1 MAQGNVIDRFFI
13 ALGLD
18 TKDVEKGIQS
28 TVDTVKGGL
37 KELLVGAVMPAVGAL
52 ASGALVQQ
60 FTDEIT
66 QVDRLSKS
74 LGVNIEQLQAW
85 QGAAQ
90 NAGVQADEI
99 GEIFADLN
107 DWMIDAAV
115 NGSGALNEFI
125 EKGLLPSVT
134 DANGAMKTTEQYAMD
149 LADAFAAMDKQSA
162 TGIGRQIGI
171 SNAGMVAFL
180 QQGSA
185 SISAQMQQIKQLGV
199 YTEQDAKAA
208 QDFAAASRDLF
219 RALKMMLL
227 PVYRILAPILTI
239 FAEIMQE
246 MTKHTAAFI
255 PVLVGIGALLATMV
269 YPWLVKTAAA
279 AAAFIASP
287 WGILITALAAI
298 GLLLDDF
305 VTWLDG
311 GKSAFGEFYESVFGN
326 AENVK
331 AAINDFVDN
340 AKAAFENFKTFVSE
354 VWQDISPALEIFGY
368 LMLDVAK
375 RIWEAV
381 KDIYT
386 AIKFAI
392 NVFKEIVEGAEN
404 MANRISL
411 AIDNINA
418 AFDDF
423 KTTAIS
429 IWTAIEPYVTAFG
442 NMLLSLGSLVWDWA
456 GTIAAAANV
465 VYEVFSGLITGGE
478 DMSNRVSAALD
489 NLQNKFNTVLEDIK
503 SYINS
508 WWEFVSPII
517 NKAADFLDIK
527 LPALSSILPSL
538 PDFGNPALATPGT
551 AGTTNN
557 TTNKE
562 TNIDGKF
569 NITIQGNADREAI
582 QQAQEQ
588 SGAWFG
594 DVAQANA
601 SQYGI

>member
-1 MAQGNVIDRFFI
+1 
-13 ALGLD
+13 
-18 TKDVEKGIQS
+18 
-28 TVDTVKGGL
+28 
-37 KELLVGAVMPAVGAL
+37 
-52 ASGALVQQ
+52 
-60 FTDEIT
+60 
-66 QVDRLSKS
+66 
-74 LGVNIEQLQAW
+74 
-85 QGAAQ
+85 
-90 NAGVQADEI
+90 
-99 GEIFADLN
+99 
-107 DWMIDAAV
+107 
-115 NGSGALNEFI
+115 
-125 EKGLLPSVT
+125 
-134 DANGAMKTTEQYAMD
+134 
-149 LADAFAAMDKQSA
+149 
-162 TGIGRQIGI
+162 
-171 SNAGMVAFL
+171 
-180 QQGSA
+180 
-185 SISAQMQQIKQLGV
+185 
-199 YTEQDAKAA
+199 
-208 QDFAAASRDLF
+208 
-219 RALKMMLL
+219 
-227 PVYRILAPILTI
+227 
-239 FAEIMQE
+239 MQE

-255 PVLVGIGALLATMV
+255 PVLVGVGALLATMV

-311 GKSAFGEFYESVFGN
+311 GESAFGEFYESVFGN

-331 AAINDFVDN
+331 NAINDFVDN
-340 AKAAFENFKTFVSE
+340 AK
-354 VWQDISPALEIFGY
+354 
-368 LMLDVAK
+368 
-375 RIWEAV
+375 
-381 KDIYT
+381 
-386 AIKFAI
+386 
-392 NVFKEIVEGAEN
+392 
-404 MANRISL
+404 
-411 AIDNINA
+411 A

-442 NMLLSLGSLVWDWA
+442 NMLLSLGRLVWDWA

-465 VYEVFSGLITGGE
+465 VYEVFRGLITGGE
-478 DMSNRVSAALD
+478 DMQSRVSEALD
-489 NLQNKFNTVLEDIK
+489 ALQNKFNDVLTDIK
-503 SYINS
+503 EYFAS

-517 NKAADFLDIK
+517 DKITGFFDME
-527 LPALSSILPSL
+527 LPSL
-538 PDFGNPALATPGT
+538 PSFSLFEGNPALATPGT

>member
-208 QDFAAASRDLF
+208 QEFAAASRDLF

-227 PVYRILAPILTI
+227 PVYRILAPILTT

-255 PVLVGIGALLATMV
+255 PVLVGVGALLATMV

-287 WGILITALAAI
+287 WGILITALTAI

-305 VTWLDG
+305 VTWLEG
-311 GKSAFGEFYESVFGN
+311 GESAFGDFYESIFGD

-331 AAINDFVDN
+331 KTIDEFVTNAKAAFDDFKDIVAGMVDDIAAAFEIVRQIFNGFVNNAMEMADRIQAAIDNMQNGFNDFKTSASQSILKFVDN
-340 AKAAFENFKTFVSE
+340 AK
-354 VWQDISPALEIFGY
+354 
-368 LMLDVAK
+368 
-375 RIWEAV
+375 
-381 KDIYT
+381 
-386 AIKFAI
+386 
-392 NVFKEIVEGAEN
+392 
-404 MANRISL
+404 
-411 AIDNINA
+411 A

-429 IWTAIEPYVTAFG
+429 IWTAVEPYVTAFG
-442 NMLLSLGSLVWDWA
+442 NMLLSLGRLVWDWA
-456 GTIAAAANV
+456 GTIAAAVNV
-465 VYEVFSGLITGGE
+465 VYEVFRGLITGGE
-478 DMSNRVSAALD
+478 DMQSRVSEALD
-489 NLQNKFNTVLEDIK
+489 ALQNKFNDVLTDIK
-503 SYINS
+503 EYFAS

-517 NKAADFLDIK
+517 DKITGFFDME
-527 LPALSSILPSL
+527 LPSL
-538 PDFGNPALATPGT
+538 PSFSLFEGNPALATPGT

>member
-208 QDFAAASRDLF
+208 QEFAAASRDLF

-255 PVLVGIGALLATMV
+255 PVLVGVGALLATMV

-311 GKSAFGEFYESVFGN
+311 GESAFGDFYESIFGD

-331 AAINDFVDN
+331 KTIDEFVTNAKAAFDDFKDIVAGMVDDIATAFEIVRQIFNGFVNNAMEMADRIQAAIDNMQNGFNDFKTSASQSILKFVDN
-340 AKAAFENFKTFVSE
+340 AK
-354 VWQDISPALEIFGY
+354 
-368 LMLDVAK
+368 
-375 RIWEAV
+375 
-381 KDIYT
+381 
-386 AIKFAI
+386 
-392 NVFKEIVEGAEN
+392 
-404 MANRISL
+404 
-411 AIDNINA
+411 A

-442 NMLLSLGSLVWDWA
+442 NMLLSLGRLVWDWA

-465 VYEVFSGLITGGE
+465 VYEVFRGLITGGE
-478 DMSNRVSAALD
+478 DMQSRVSEALD
-489 NLQNKFNTVLEDIK
+489 ALQNKFNDVLTDIK
-503 SYINS
+503 EYFAS

-517 NKAADFLDIK
+517 DKITGFFDME
-527 LPALSSILPSL
+527 LPSL
-538 PDFGNPALATPGT
+538 PSFSLFEGNPALATPGT

-582 QQAQEQ
+582 QQAQER

>member
-1 MAQGNVIDRFFI
+1 MAQGNVIERFFI

-18 TKDVEKGIQS
+18 TKDVEKGIDK
-28 TVDTVKGGL
+28 TVQTVKGGL
-37 KELLVGAVMPAVGAL
+37 KELLVGAVLPAVGAL

-60 FTDEIT
+60 FTEEIT

-74 LGVNIEQLQAW
+74 LGINIEQLQAW

-199 YTEQDAKAA
+199 YTEDDAKAA
-208 QDFAAASRDLF
+208 KEFSVAIKDLS
-219 RALKMMLL
+219 RALKMLLL
-227 PVYRILAPILTI
+227 PLFRVVAPAATFIARGI
-239 FAEIMQE
+239 QE
-246 MTKHTAAFI
+246 ATKHTAAFI
-255 PVLVGIGALLATMV
+255 PVLVGLAAVLSAALYPALIKNAKAALAF
-269 YPWLVKTAAA
+269 L
-279 AAAFIASP
+279 ASP
-287 WGILITALAAI
+287 WGILLAALTAI

-311 GKSAFGEFYESVFGN
+311 GESAFGEFYESVFGN

-340 AKAAFENFKTFVSE
+340 AKAAF
-354 VWQDISPALEIFGY
+354 
-368 LMLDVAK
+368 
-375 RIWEAV
+375 
-381 KDIYT
+381 
-386 AIKFAI
+386 
-392 NVFKEIVEGAEN
+392 
-404 MANRISL
+404 
-411 AIDNINA
+411 
-418 AFDDF
+418 DDF

-429 IWTAIEPYVTAFG
+429 IWTAVEPYVTAFG
-442 NMLLSLGSLVWDWA
+442 NMLLSLGRLVWDWA
-456 GTIAAAANV
+456 GTIAAAVNV
-465 VYEVFSGLITGGE
+465 VYEVFRGLITGGE
-478 DMSNRVSAALD
+478 DMQSRVSEALD
-489 NLQNKFNTVLEDIK
+489 ALQNKFNDVLADIK
-503 SYINS
+503 EYFAS

-517 NKAADFLDIK
+517 DKITGFFDME
-527 LPALSSILPSL
+527 LPSL
-538 PDFGNPALATPGT
+538 PSFSLFEGNPALATPGT
-551 AGTTNN
+551 AGAGITNN
-557 TTNKE
+557 QSNVDNSQYQITQNMTFNGVK
-562 TNIDGKF
+562 DGEQAAGLVKD
-569 NITIQGNADREAI
+569 NAWSGLTAQGNAS
-582 QQAQEQ
+582 Q
-588 SGAWFG
+588 SG
-594 DVAQANA
+594 
-601 SQYGI
+601 SI

>member
-60 FTDEIT
+60 FTEEIT

-74 LGVNIEQLQAW
+74 LGINIEQLQAW
-85 QGAAQ
+85 QGAAE
-90 NAGVQADEI
+90 NAGVAGEEI

-107 DWMIDAAV
+107 DWMIDSAV
-115 NGSGALNEFI
+115 NGSGALNDFI
-125 EKGLLPSVT
+125 EKGMLPAVK
-134 DANGAMKTTEQYAMD
+134 DANGAMKSTEQYALE
-149 LADAFAAMDKQSA
+149 LADAFAKMDKQQA

-208 QDFAAASRDLF
+208 QEFAAASRDLF

-255 PVLVGIGALLATMV
+255 PVLVGVGALLATMV

-311 GKSAFGEFYESVFGN
+311 GESAFGDFYESVFGN

-340 AKAAFENFKTFVSE
+340 AK
-354 VWQDISPALEIFGY
+354 
-368 LMLDVAK
+368 
-375 RIWEAV
+375 
-381 KDIYT
+381 
-386 AIKFAI
+386 
-392 NVFKEIVEGAEN
+392 
-404 MANRISL
+404 
-411 AIDNINA
+411 A

-442 NMLLSLGSLVWDWA
+442 NMLLSLGRLVWDWA
-456 GTIAAAANV
+456 GTIAAAVNV
-465 VYEVFSGLITGGE
+465 VYEVFRGLITGGE
-478 DMSNRVSAALD
+478 DMQSRVSEALD
-489 NLQNKFNTVLEDIK
+489 ALQNKFNDVLTDIK
-503 SYINS
+503 EYFAS

-517 NKAADFLDIK
+517 DKITGFFDME
-527 LPALSSILPSL
+527 LPSL
-538 PDFGNPALATPGT
+538 PSFSLFEGNPALATPGT

>member
-1 MAQGNVIDRFFI
+1 MAQGNVIERFFI

-18 TKDVEKGIQS
+18 TKDVEKGINK

-37 KELLVGAVMPAVGAL
+37 KELLVGAVLPAVGAL

-208 QDFAAASRDLF
+208 QEFAAASRDLF

-227 PVYRILAPILTI
+227 PVYRILAPILTT

-255 PVLVGIGALLATMV
+255 PVLVGVGALLATMV

-305 VTWLDG
+305 VAWLDG
-311 GKSAFGEFYESVFGN
+311 GESAFGDFYESIFGD

-331 AAINDFVDN
+331 KTIDEFVTNAKAAFDDFKDIVAGMVDDIATAFEIVRQIFNGFVNNAMEMADRIQAAIDNMQNGFNDFKTSASQSILKFVDN
-340 AKAAFENFKTFVSE
+340 AK
-354 VWQDISPALEIFGY
+354 
-368 LMLDVAK
+368 
-375 RIWEAV
+375 
-381 KDIYT
+381 
-386 AIKFAI
+386 
-392 NVFKEIVEGAEN
+392 
-404 MANRISL
+404 
-411 AIDNINA
+411 A

-442 NMLLSLGSLVWDWA
+442 NMLLSLGRLVWDWA

-465 VYEVFSGLITGGE
+465 VYEVFRGLITGGE
-478 DMSNRVSAALD
+478 DMQSRVSEALD
-489 NLQNKFNTVLEDIK
+489 ALQNKFNDVLTDIK
-503 SYINS
+503 EYFAS

-517 NKAADFLDIK
+517 DKITGFFDME
-527 LPALSSILPSL
+527 LPSL
-538 PDFGNPALATPGT
+538 PSFSLFEGNPALATPGT

-557 TTNKE
+557 TSNHE

-582 QQAQEQ
+582 QQAQER

>member
-1 MAQGNVIDRFFI
+1 MAQGNVIERFFI

-18 TKDVEKGIQS
+18 TKDVEKGINK

-37 KELLVGAVMPAVGAL
+37 KELLVGAVLPAVGAL

-60 FTDEIT
+60 FTEEIT

-74 LGVNIEQLQAW
+74 LGINIEQLQAW
-85 QGAAQ
+85 QGAAE
-90 NAGVQADEI
+90 NAGVAGEEI

-107 DWMIDAAV
+107 DWMIDSAV
-115 NGSGALNEFI
+115 NGSGALNDFI
-125 EKGLLPSVT
+125 EKGMLPAVK
-134 DANGAMKTTEQYAMD
+134 DANGAMKSTEQYALE
-149 LADAFAAMDKQSA
+149 LADAFAKMDKQQA

-208 QDFAAASRDLF
+208 QEFAAASRDLF

-255 PVLVGIGALLATMV
+255 PVLLGVGALLATMV

-311 GKSAFGEFYESVFGN
+311 GESAFGEFYESVFGN

-331 AAINDFVDN
+331 NAINDFVDN
-340 AKAAFENFKTFVSE
+340 AK
-354 VWQDISPALEIFGY
+354 
-368 LMLDVAK
+368 
-375 RIWEAV
+375 
-381 KDIYT
+381 
-386 AIKFAI
+386 
-392 NVFKEIVEGAEN
+392 
-404 MANRISL
+404 
-411 AIDNINA
+411 A

-442 NMLLSLGSLVWDWA
+442 NMLLSLGRLVWDWA
-456 GTIAAAANV
+456 GTIYAAV
-465 VYEVFSGLITGGE
+465 QLVYEIFRGLIIGGE
-478 DMSNRVSAALD
+478 DMSNRVGAALD

-517 NKAADFLDIK
+517 EKVTGFLDFEM
-527 LPALSSILPSL
+527 PSLSSLLPSFS
-538 PDFGNPALATPGT
+538 DVALATPGT
-551 AGTTNN
+551 AGAATTNN
-557 TTNKE
+557 QSKVDNSQYQITQNMTFNGVK
-562 TNIDGKF
+562 DGEQAAGLVKD
-569 NITIQGNADREAI
+569 NAWAGLTAQG
-582 QQAQEQ
+582 
-588 SGAWFG
+588 
-594 DVAQANA
+594 NA

>member
-208 QDFAAASRDLF
+208 QEFAAASRNLF

-227 PVYRILAPILTI
+227 PVYRILAPILTT

-255 PVLVGIGALLATMV
+255 PVLVGVGALLATMV

-305 VTWLDG
+305 VTWLEG
-311 GKSAFGEFYESVFGN
+311 GESAFGEFYE
-326 AENVK
+326 
-331 AAINDFVDN
+331 
-340 AKAAFENFKTFVSE
+340 
-354 VWQDISPALEIFGY
+354 EIFG
-368 LMLDVAK
+368 
-375 RIWEAV
+375 
-381 KDIYT
+381 
-386 AIKFAI
+386 
-392 NVFKEIVEGAEN
+392 GAEEAKKTLTELWN
-404 MANRISL
+404 TIQPFFSLIGYAVALGGALTILSSLLTSITTIMGIFGVTSL
-411 AIDNINA
+411 AALGPIVLAVGAIIAVVILLHTYWDDLVA
-418 AFDDF
+418 AF
-423 KTTAIS
+423 KTGFEWLTEKVQ
-429 IWTAIEPYVTAFG
+429 W
-442 NMLLSLGSLVWDWA
+442 LGDKLGWLA
-456 GTIAAAANV
+456 
-465 VYEVFSGLITGGE
+465 E
-478 DMSNRVSAALD
+478 
-489 NLQNKFNTVLEDIK
+489 K
-503 SYINS
+503 
-508 WWEFVSPII
+508 
-517 NKAADFLDIK
+517 ADFL
-527 LPALSSILPSL
+527 
-538 PDFGNPALATPGT
+538 PDFDFKDVAGMAGFYGNDDNSLATPGT

-557 TTNKE
+557 TSNHE
-562 TNIDGKF
+562 TNIDGKV

-582 QQAQEQ
+582 QQAQGDSSKWF
-588 SGAWFG
+588 SGLT
-594 DVAQANA
+594 AQGNA

>member
-227 PVYRILAPILTI
+227 PAYRILAPILTT
-239 FAEIMQE
+239 FAEIMQG

-255 PVLVGIGALLATMV
+255 PVLVGVGALLATMV

-287 WGILITALAAI
+287 WGILLAALTAI
-298 GLLLDDF
+298 GLLIDDF
-305 VTWLDG
+305 VTWLEG
-311 GKSAFGEFYESVFGN
+311 GESAFGDFYESIFGD

-331 AAINDFVDN
+331 KTIDEFVTNAKAAFDDLKDIVAGMVDDIAAAFEIVRQIFNGFVNNAMEMADRIQAAIENMQTGFNDFKTSASQSILKFVDN
-340 AKAAFENFKTFVSE
+340 AKAAF
-354 VWQDISPALEIFGY
+354 
-368 LMLDVAK
+368 
-375 RIWEAV
+375 
-381 KDIYT
+381 
-386 AIKFAI
+386 
-392 NVFKEIVEGAEN
+392 
-404 MANRISL
+404 
-411 AIDNINA
+411 
-418 AFDDF
+418 DDF
-423 KTTAIS
+423 KNFVGAVWESISPPVIAYGELLLALGKTA
-429 IWTAIEPYVTAFG
+429 
-442 NMLLSLGSLVWDWA
+442 WDWA
-456 GTIAAAANV
+456 HV
-465 VYEVFSGLITGGE
+465 VYDAVMLVFEVFRGLITGGE
-478 DMSNRVSAALD
+478 NMSNRVSAALD
-489 NLQNKFNTVLEDIK
+489 NLRNSFNTVLEDIK
-503 SYINS
+503 AYVEK
-508 WWEFVSPII
+508 WWNFISPIFDKVSSLFSMGDSI
-517 NKAADFLDIK
+517 SGFLGMTGD
-527 LPALSSILPSL
+527 A
-538 PDFGNPALATPGT
+538 ALATPATAG

-557 TTNKE
+557 QSNVDNSQYQITQNMTFNGVK
-562 TNIDGKF
+562 DGEQAAGLVKD
-569 NITIQGNADREAI
+569 NAWSGLTAQGNA
-582 QQAQEQ
+582 
-588 SGAWFG
+588 
-594 DVAQANA
+594 
-601 SQYGI
+601 SQPGI

>member
-74 LGVNIEQLQAW
+74 LGINIEQLQAW

-199 YTEQDAKAA
+199 YTEQDARAA
-208 QDFAAASRDLF
+208 QEFAAASRDLF

-227 PVYRILAPILTI
+227 PVYRILAPILTT
-239 FAEIMQE
+239 FADIMQE

-255 PVLVGIGALLATMV
+255 PVLVGVGALLATMV

-311 GKSAFGEFYESVFGN
+311 GESAFGEFYESVFGN

-340 AKAAFENFKTFVSE
+340 AKAAF
-354 VWQDISPALEIFGY
+354 
-368 LMLDVAK
+368 
-375 RIWEAV
+375 
-381 KDIYT
+381 
-386 AIKFAI
+386 
-392 NVFKEIVEGAEN
+392 
-404 MANRISL
+404 
-411 AIDNINA
+411 
-418 AFDDF
+418 DDF

-429 IWTAIEPYVTAFG
+429 IWTAVEPYVTAFG
-442 NMLLSLGSLVWDWA
+442 NMLLSLGRLVWDWA
-456 GTIAAAANV
+456 GTIAAAVNV
-465 VYEVFSGLITGGE
+465 VYEVFRGLITGGE
-478 DMSNRVSAALD
+478 DMQSRVGEALD
-489 NLQNKFNTVLEDIK
+489 ALQNKFNDVLADIK
-503 SYINS
+503 EYFAS

-517 NKAADFLDIK
+517 DKITGFFDME
-527 LPALSSILPSL
+527 LPSL
-538 PDFGNPALATPGT
+538 PSFSLFEGNPALATPGT

-557 TTNKE
+557 NVTKE
-562 TNIDGKF
+562 TKVEAVIN
-569 NITIQGNADREAI
+569 NTIQGNADGEAVR
-582 QQAQEQ
+582 QMQDKTNYD
-588 SGAWFG
+588 FG
-594 DVAQANA
+594 GLVPQANA
-601 SQYGI
+601 SQSGV

>member
-37 KELLVGAVMPAVGAL
+37 KELLVGAVLPAVGAL

-60 FTDEIT
+60 FTEEIT

-74 LGVNIEQLQAW
+74 LGINIEQLQAW
-85 QGAAQ
+85 QGAAE
-90 NAGVQADEI
+90 NAGVAGEEI

-107 DWMIDAAV
+107 DWMIDSAV
-115 NGSGALNEFI
+115 NGSGALNDFI
-125 EKGLLPSVT
+125 EKGMLPAVK
-134 DANGAMKTTEQYAMD
+134 DANGAMKSTEQYALE
-149 LADAFAAMDKQSA
+149 LADAFAKMDKQQA

-208 QDFAAASRDLF
+208 QEFAAASRDLF

-227 PVYRILAPILTI
+227 PVYRILAPILTT

-255 PVLVGIGALLATMV
+255 PVLVGVGALLATMV

-311 GKSAFGEFYESVFGN
+311 GESAFGDFYESVFGD

-331 AAINDFVDN
+331 KTIDEFVANAKAAFDDFKDIVAGMVDDIAAAFEIVRQIFNGFVNNAMEMADRIQAAIDNMQNGFNDFKTSASQSILKFVDN
-340 AKAAFENFKTFVSE
+340 AK
-354 VWQDISPALEIFGY
+354 
-368 LMLDVAK
+368 
-375 RIWEAV
+375 
-381 KDIYT
+381 
-386 AIKFAI
+386 
-392 NVFKEIVEGAEN
+392 
-404 MANRISL
+404 
-411 AIDNINA
+411 A

-429 IWTAIEPYVTAFG
+429 IWTAVEPYVTAFG
-442 NMLLSLGSLVWDWA
+442 NMLLSLGRLVWDWA
-456 GTIAAAANV
+456 GTIAAAVNV
-465 VYEVFSGLITGGE
+465 VYEVFRGLITGGE
-478 DMSNRVSAALD
+478 DMQSRVSEALD
-489 NLQNKFNTVLEDIK
+489 ALQNKFNDVLADIK
-503 SYINS
+503 EYFAS

-517 NKAADFLDIK
+517 DKITGFFDME
-527 LPALSSILPSL
+527 LPSL
-538 PDFGNPALATPGT
+538 PSFSLFEGNPALATPGT

-582 QQAQEQ
+582 QQAQER

>member
-185 SISAQMQQIKQLGV
+185 SISAQIQQI
-199 YTEQDAKAA
+199 E
-208 QDFAAASRDLF
+208 
-219 RALKMMLL
+219 
-227 PVYRILAPILTI
+227 
-239 FAEIMQE
+239 
-246 MTKHTAAFI
+246 
-255 PVLVGIGALLATMV
+255 
-269 YPWLVKTAAA
+269 
-279 AAAFIASP
+279 
-287 WGILITALAAI
+287 
-298 GLLLDDF
+298 
-305 VTWLDG
+305 
-311 GKSAFGEFYESVFGN
+311 
-326 AENVK
+326 
-331 AAINDFVDN
+331 
-340 AKAAFENFKTFVSE
+340 
-354 VWQDISPALEIFGY
+354 
-368 LMLDVAK
+368 
-375 RIWEAV
+375 
-381 KDIYT
+381 
-386 AIKFAI
+386 
-392 NVFKEIVEGAEN
+392 
-404 MANRISL
+404 
-411 AIDNINA
+411 
-418 AFDDF
+418 
-423 KTTAIS
+423 
-429 IWTAIEPYVTAFG
+429 
-442 NMLLSLGSLVWDWA
+442 
-456 GTIAAAANV
+456 
-465 VYEVFSGLITGGE
+465 
-478 DMSNRVSAALD
+478 
-489 NLQNKFNTVLEDIK
+489 
-503 SYINS
+503 
-508 WWEFVSPII
+508 
-517 NKAADFLDIK
+517 
-527 LPALSSILPSL
+527 
-538 PDFGNPALATPGT
+538 
-551 AGTTNN
+551 
-557 TTNKE
+557 
-562 TNIDGKF
+562 
-569 NITIQGNADREAI
+569 
-582 QQAQEQ
+582 
-588 SGAWFG
+588 
-594 DVAQANA
+594 
-601 SQYGI
+601 

>member
-227 PVYRILAPILTI
+227 PVYRILAPILTT

-255 PVLVGIGALLATMV
+255 PVLVGVGALLATMV

-305 VTWLDG
+305 VTWLEG
-311 GKSAFGEFYESVFGN
+311 GESAFGDFYESIFGD

-331 AAINDFVDN
+331 KTIDEFVTN
-340 AKAAFENFKTFVSE
+340 AK
-354 VWQDISPALEIFGY
+354 
-368 LMLDVAK
+368 
-375 RIWEAV
+375 
-381 KDIYT
+381 
-386 AIKFAI
+386 
-392 NVFKEIVEGAEN
+392 
-404 MANRISL
+404 
-411 AIDNINA
+411 A

-423 KTTAIS
+423 KAFVSDVWVSISPHIMRFGELLLALGKTA
-429 IWTAIEPYVTAFG
+429 
-442 NMLLSLGSLVWDWA
+442 WDWA
-456 GTIAAAANV
+456 HV
-465 VYEVFSGLITGGE
+465 VYDAVMLVFEVFRGLITGGE

-489 NLQNKFNTVLEDIK
+489 NLRNSFNTVLEDIK
-503 SYINS
+503 AYVEK
-508 WWEFVSPII
+508 WWNFISPIFDKVSSLFSMGDSI
-517 NKAADFLDIK
+517 SGFLGMTGD
-527 LPALSSILPSL
+527 A
-538 PDFGNPALATPGT
+538 ALATPGT
-551 AGTTNN
+551 AGTTTNN
-557 TTNKE
+557 STTNNE
-562 TNIDGKF
+562 TKVDGKV

-582 QQAQEQ
+582 QQAQGDSSQ
-588 SGAWFG
+588 WFSGLT
-594 DVAQANA
+594 AQGNA
-601 SQYGI
+601 SQSGSI

>member
-185 SISAQMQQIKQLGV
+185 SISAQMQQVKQLGV

-208 QDFAAASRDLF
+208 QEFAAASRDLF

-227 PVYRILAPILTI
+227 PVYRMLAPILTT

-255 PVLVGIGALLATMV
+255 PVLVGVGALLATMV

-287 WGILITALAAI
+287 WGILITALAAL

-311 GKSAFGEFYESVFGN
+311 GESAFGEFYES
-326 AENVK
+326 
-331 AAINDFVDN
+331 
-340 AKAAFENFKTFVSE
+340 
-354 VWQDISPALEIFGY
+354 IFGSADEAKQSITELWKTIQPFFKLLGY
-368 LMLDVAK
+368 VTVLGAGLTMLSSLLTSITTLMG
-375 RIWEAV
+375 IFG
-381 KDIYT
+381 IT
-386 AIKFAI
+386 
-392 NVFKEIVEGAEN
+392 
-404 MANRISL
+404 SL
-411 AIDNINA
+411 AALGPIALAIGAVIAVVLLLQNYWEDLVS
-418 AFDDF
+418 AFRSGFDWLTEKIQWLGDKLNWLADKLDLLPNFDF
-423 KTTAIS
+423 KDTAK
-429 IWTAIEPYVTAFG
+429 
-442 NMLLSLGSLVWDWA
+442 MA
-456 GTIAAAANV
+456 GFYT
-465 VYEVFSGLITGGE
+465 E
-478 DMSNRVSAALD
+478 
-489 NLQNKFNTVLEDIK
+489 
-503 SYINS
+503 
-508 WWEFVSPII
+508 
-517 NKAADFLDIK
+517 
-527 LPALSSILPSL
+527 
-538 PDFGNPALATPGT
+538 GNPALATPGT